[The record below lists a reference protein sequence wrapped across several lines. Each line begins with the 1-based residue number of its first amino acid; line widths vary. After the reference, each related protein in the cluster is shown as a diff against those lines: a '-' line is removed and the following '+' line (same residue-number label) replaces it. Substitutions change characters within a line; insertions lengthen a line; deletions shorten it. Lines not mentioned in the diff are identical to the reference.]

1 MKVTVCI
8 GSYCHVKGSRYIIER
23 LHQLV
28 EEKGLKDKVER
39 AGAFCMGE
47 CQKKDDGCKEK
58 NVAVRVDDAL
68 YSVIPEETDSFF
80 EEAVAAKI

>member
-28 EEKGLKDKVER
+28 EEKGLKDKVEL

-47 CQKKDDGCKEK
+47 CQKKDDG
-58 NVAVRVDDAL
+58 
-68 YSVIPEETDSFF
+68 
-80 EEAVAAKI
+80 

>member
-28 EEKGLKDKVER
+28 EEKGLKAEFVGSSELILNSNKVISRIKSLE
-39 AGAFCMGE
+39 
-47 CQKKDDGCKEK
+47 
-58 NVAVRVDDAL
+58 
-68 YSVIPEETDSFF
+68 
-80 EEAVAAKI
+80 EEAI